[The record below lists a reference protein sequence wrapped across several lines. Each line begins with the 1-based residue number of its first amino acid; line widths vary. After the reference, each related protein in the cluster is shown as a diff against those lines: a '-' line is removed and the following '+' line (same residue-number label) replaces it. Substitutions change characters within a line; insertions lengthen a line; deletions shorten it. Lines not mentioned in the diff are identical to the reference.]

1 MPKPESLQHL
11 KQVAPAD
18 RVESF
23 LDVELHEKCRGFGR
37 VQALHSVLDV
47 EEIIM
52 YAFFMKALCHF
63 DTRESNNGAS
73 LFARILEKSLAILWI
88 KLIGL

>member
-1 MPKPESLQHL
+1 LQHL

-23 LDVELHEKCRGFGR
+23 LDVELHEKCWGFGH
-37 VQALHSVLDV
+37 VQELHSVLDV
-47 EEIIM
+47 DEIIM
-52 YAFFMKALCHF
+52 YASFFMKALWHF
-63 DTRESNNGAS
+63 DTRESSNGAN

-88 KLIGL
+88 RLIGP